1 MMAEKKTQYANKMMI
16 RGKQTIQHDL
26 TVLSLLLQSNRTW
39 NVTNLADTWYQE
51 ESENKISKG
60 ESNSMNMTSSNPI
73 TVPQRLKDVSSPE
86 TKMS

>member
-39 NVTNLADTWYQE
+39 NVTSLADT
-51 ESENKISKG
+51 
-60 ESNSMNMTSSNPI
+60 
-73 TVPQRLKDVSSPE
+73 
-86 TKMS
+86 